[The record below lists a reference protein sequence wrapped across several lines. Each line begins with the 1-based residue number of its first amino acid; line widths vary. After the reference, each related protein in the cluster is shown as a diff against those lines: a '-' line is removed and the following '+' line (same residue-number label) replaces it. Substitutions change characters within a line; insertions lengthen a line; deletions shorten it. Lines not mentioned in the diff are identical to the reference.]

1 MENSENL
8 GFMYGQN
15 IKNFSKF
22 VWIAAGMHQK
32 SQNFHRLPIWP
43 QKNPNLSGLANQVS
57 KNAKFVQIGLQN
69 GNFTWIASG
78 QCSDSIL

>member
-15 IKNFSKF
+15 IKNISKS

-32 SQNFHRLPIWP
+32 SQDLLGLPI
-43 QKNPNLSGLANQVS
+43 
-57 KNAKFVQIGLQN
+57 
-69 GNFTWIASG
+69 
-78 QCSDSIL
+78 